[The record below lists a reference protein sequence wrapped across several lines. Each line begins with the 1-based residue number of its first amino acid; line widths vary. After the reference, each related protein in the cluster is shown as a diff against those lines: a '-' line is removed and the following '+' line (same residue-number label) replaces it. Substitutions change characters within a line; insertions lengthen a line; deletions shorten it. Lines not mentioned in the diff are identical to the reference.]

1 MDRNSLIGI
10 TLMMGLL
17 IGYFYFTQPTE
28 AQLQEQKRVQDSIAY
43 VQNQQ
48 RIAADSVKETLT
60 EADTSKTK
68 VDVPVQAG
76 NFGKNVGAE
85 KFTQLQNEEYTIQFS
100 SKGGRVASVQL
111 NKYKRSDS
119 SDLILF
125 APNQN
130 KWDFE
135 FITKD
140 GIVVNTGALDW
151 KLDNQSDNEIS
162 YVLPYDSSS
171 YIKQTYRLT
180 KDSYLVNYNLSFINM
195 NGKIAPNRSEIVL
208 HWDLDVPLQEQDAE
222 AERQKSTIYYKY
234 IKDDPDFITETSYD
248 SEELEGKTEWIS
260 FKQQFFNST
269 LIARDKPFAAES
281 KIETIESEEDSIV
294 KYYKS
299 NLDLEYQQLANE
311 QYNMS
316 FYFGPNHVPT
326 LKKVGLELDHIIPLG
341 WVLFRAVNEY
351 AIIPLF
357 NFLRSF
363 FSNYGLVILLLTLV
377 VKLILLPLTY
387 KSYKS
392 TAKMKVLKP
401 EIDKIKE
408 KHKGD
413 AQKAQVE
420 TMSLY
425 RSFGVSPLGGCLPMI
440 LQMPILLSI
449 FFFFPSSIELRQESF
464 LWAQDLSRYDSVLEL
479 GFSIP
484 FYGDHVSLFTILM
497 TIATFLYTYM
507 NNQVS
512 GATGQMKYIGYIMP
526 VFFLGFF
533 NNYASGLTYYY
544 FLSNMITFTQ
554 QWAIRKFFVDD
565 DKIRAKMESFK
576 KTKGKNKKGPSN
588 FQKKLEDMAKKRGI
602 DPKTGKRK

>member
-1 MDRNSLIGI
+1 
-10 TLMMGLL
+10 
-17 IGYFYFTQPTE
+17 
-28 AQLQEQKRVQDSIAY
+28 
-43 VQNQQ
+43 
-48 RIAADSVKETLT
+48 
-60 EADTSKTK
+60 
-68 VDVPVQAG
+68 
-76 NFGKNVGAE
+76 
-85 KFTQLQNEEYTIQFS
+85 
-100 SKGGRVASVQL
+100 
-111 NKYKRSDS
+111 
-119 SDLILF
+119 
-125 APNQN
+125 
-130 KWDFE
+130 
-135 FITKD
+135 
-140 GIVVNTGALDW
+140 
-151 KLDNQSDNEIS
+151 
-162 YVLPYDSSS
+162 
-171 YIKQTYRLT
+171 
-180 KDSYLVNYNLSFINM
+180 M
-195 NGKIAPNRSEIVL
+195 NGKIAPNRSQIAL
-208 HWDLDVPLQEQDAE
+208 HWDLDVPLQELAAE

-234 IKDDPDFITETSYD
+234 IKDDPDFISETNYE
-248 SEELEGKTEWIS
+248 SEELEGKTEWVS

-281 KIETIESEEDSIV
+281 RIETIESEQDSIV

-299 NLDLEYQQLANE
+299 SLDLEYQQLASE

-326 LKKVGLELDHIIPLG
+326 LKKVGLQLDHIIPLG
-341 WVLFRAVNEY
+341 WILFRAVNEY

-363 FSNYGLVILLLTLV
+363 ISNYGLVILLLTLI

-425 RSFGVSPLGGCLPMI
+425 RSFGVSPMGGCLPMI

-554 QWAIRKFFVDD
+554 QWGIRKFFVDD

-576 KTKGKNKKGPSN
+576 KTKGKSKKGPSN
-588 FQKKLEDMAKKRGI
+588 FQKKLEDIAKKRGI

>member
-10 TLMMGLL
+10 SLMMALL
-17 IGYFYFTQPTE
+17 IGYFYFTSPSE
-28 AQLQEQKRVQDSIAY
+28 AQLQEQKRVQDSIAL
-43 VQNQQ
+43 VESQKQ
-48 RIAADSVKETLT
+48 II
-60 EADTSKTK
+60 ADTVADKITAVDSIKTEPAT
-68 VDVPVQAG
+68 PVQAG
-76 NFGKNVGAE
+76 NFGANVGAE
-85 KFTQLQNEEYTIQFS
+85 KITQLKNDEYTIQFS

-111 NKYKRSDS
+111 NQYKRSDS

-125 APNQN
+125 GQEQS
-130 KWDFE
+130 KWDYE

-140 GIVVNTGALDW
+140 GIVVNTGSLNW
-151 KLDNQSDNEIS
+151 KLEKTTANSIS
-162 YVLPYDSSS
+162 YILPYDSVSFVRQS
-171 YIKQTYRLT
+171 YTLT
-180 KDSYLVNYNLSFINM
+180 KDSYLVNYNLAFINM
-195 NGKIAPNRSEIVL
+195 NGKIAPNRSQIAL
-208 HWDLDVPLQEQDAE
+208 HWDLDVPLQELDAK

-234 IKDDPDFITETSYD
+234 TKDDPDYISETKFD
-248 SEELEGKTEWIS
+248 SETLDGKTEWVS
-260 FKQQFFNST
+260 FKQQFFNTT
-269 LIARDKPFAAES
+269 LIARNKPFLPES
-281 KIETIESEEDSIV
+281 KIETIESEQDSIV

-299 NLDLEYQQLANE
+299 SLDLDYQQLANE

-326 LKKVGLELDHIIPLG
+326 LKKVGLQLDHIIPLG

-363 FSNYGLVILLLTLV
+363 ISNYGLVILLLTLI
-377 VKLILLPLTY
+377 VKLVLLPLTY

-425 RSFGVSPLGGCLPMI
+425 RSFGVSPMGGCLPMV

-484 FYGDHVSLFTILM
+484 FYGSHVSLFTILM

-526 VFFLGFF
+526 IFFLGFF

-554 QWAIRKFFVDD
+554 QFTIRKFFVDD
-565 DKIRAKMESFK
+565 DKIRAQMETFK
-576 KTKGKNKKGPSN
+576 KSKGKNKKGPSN
-588 FQKKLEDMAKKRGI
+588 FQKKLEEMAKKRGI